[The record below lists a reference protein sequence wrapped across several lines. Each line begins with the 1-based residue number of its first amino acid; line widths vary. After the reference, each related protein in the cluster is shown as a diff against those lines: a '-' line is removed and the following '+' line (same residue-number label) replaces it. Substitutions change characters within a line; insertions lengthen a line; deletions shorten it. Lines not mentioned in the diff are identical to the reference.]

1 MSSIGEGLVNG
12 VMERE
17 APGASALM
25 DASQLVLMVQF
36 LFVQMALFPNMFT
49 IDVQTKANHAVL
61 MIRNLRPVPMD
72 QRQQNLQN
80 LSKREDR
87 PVEITP
93 GHHVLT
99 DPGQGKECARMA
111 LLLCVTAEMDQSV
124 QMDLIQSGHLLVQFD
139 LLLNIQVWEFYL

>member
-1 MSSIGEGLVNG
+1 M
-12 VMERE
+12 
-17 APGASALM
+17 
-25 DASQLVLMVQF
+25 
-36 LFVQMALFPNMFT
+36 
-49 IDVQTKANHAVL
+49 
-61 MIRNLRPVPMD
+61 PMD

-80 LSKREDR
+80 FAKGEDL

-99 DPGQGKECARMA
+99 DPGQGKECAMMA

-139 LLLNIQVWEFYL
+139 LLLNIQVWEFYF